1 MQPHSSTTPF
11 GRRSLT
17 LAHVATQATAKAR
30 PPDKAVHK
38 WQVFRAICTAKAR
51 IGVSE
56 RALAVLDALLSFHPE
71 TTLSGEGLIVFPSNQ
86 QLALRA
92 HGMPPATLRR
102 HLAALVDCGLII
114 RRDSPN
120 GKRFARKGQ
129 GGTIE
134 MAFGFD
140 LGPLV
145 ARAEEFEAWAEEV
158 RAEER
163 ALRLVRE
170 RITLC
175 RRDIAK
181 MIATGVEEGV
191 PTRRAGRGPS
201 DWTEVHGLYRSILD
215 RIPRTAARE
224 ELEPIANDLTLLAA
238 EILTLLESH
247 VKTSNSSASESQ
259 TERHIQNS
267 NPNPLIDLEPGSQE
281 SRGHEVRA
289 SRGTLETSTTGI
301 SPRDGA
307 RGLPGYRGL
316 RQGRNFELARFAGD
330 CGGGALDAG
339 DQSQRLGG
347 GAIGH
352 GGTAR
357 RDRRRR
363 DPAAR
368 RGNHQRRRLP
378 QGTDAKSRG
387 RRIHPRADADGVDRQ
402 QETRKEE
409 GYLLKSEQRRA
420 NSTSSSPSTERRSSP
435 SSNCMKRWR
444 AARRATS
451 CAA

>member
-17 LAHVATQATAKAR
+17 LAHVASQAVAKAR
-30 PPDKAVHK
+30 PPEKAVHK

-51 IGVSE
+51 VGASE

-71 TTLSGEGLIVFPSNQ
+71 TTLSGDGLIVFPSNQ

-92 HGMPPATLRR
+92 HGMAPATLRR

-140 LGPLV
+140 LSPLV

-163 ALRLVRE
+163 ALKLVRE

-181 MIATGVEEGV
+181 MIATGIEEGV
-191 PTRRAGRGPS
+191 PTRRAGQGPA
-201 DWTEVHGLYRSILD
+201 DWAEVHRLYRSILE
-215 RIPRTAARE
+215 RLPRSAVRE
-224 ELEPIANDLTLLAA
+224 ELEPIAEDLTLLAD
-238 EILTLLESH
+238 EILSLLESH
-247 VKTSNSSASESQ
+247 IKLQKTSANESQ

-267 NPNPLIDLEPGSQE
+267 NPNSPIDLEPGFQE
-281 SRGHEVRA
+281 SRGAKSEPQPQPSRVPNQGFPLGMVLEACPDIVDYAKGGISNWRDFLCVAAVVR
-289 SRGTLETSTTGI
+289 SMLGI
-301 SPRDGA
+301 SPSA
-307 RGLPGYRGL
+307 WEAA
-316 RQGRNFELARFAGD
+316 QSVMGD
-330 CGGGALDAG
+330 
-339 DQSQRLGG
+339 
-347 GAIGH
+347 I
-352 GGTAR
+352 
-357 RDRRRR
+357 
-363 DPAAR
+363 PAAIVVAAILQKGAAIASAGGYLR
-368 RGNHQRRRLP
+368 EL
-378 QGTDAKSRG
+378 
-387 RRIHPRADADGVDRQ
+387 
-402 QETRKEE
+402 TRKAEAGE
-409 GYLLKSEQRRA
+409 FTLGPMLMALIGSRKRDKKRA
-420 NSTSSSPSTERRSSP
+420 
-435 SSNCMKRWR
+435 
-444 AARRATS
+444 
-451 CAA
+451 